1 MDAELVGS
9 SDASCVNSG
18 AGVIVFSEACRA
30 AVLAAHEPDQLLDDA
45 ELKAMVEFVGQLC
58 DAPIALVSIV
68 EGRRQRFLARRGLE
82 VTETPRSASFCQH
95 AMVGEGVYEVRD
107 ASRNPLYADNP
118 MVTGEPNI
126 RFYAGAPLVSDEG
139 MPLGALCAIDTVA
152 RPDGLTDLQREGL
165 IVLSRA
171 VMRRLNDRRVA
182 LSGKK
187 AKEALADSRARF
199 DALADAI
206 PQMAWSTDRDGSVD
220 YFNARWAEFT
230 GSPIER
236 HLGDGWVDALHPEDV
251 EIAVAAWSQAVAE
264 ESPYEVEYRLRRH
277 DGEYRWTLAR
287 GLPMKDESGA
297 VIRWFG
303 TNTDIHDRRLL
314 EESRDLLS
322 HELSHRIKNI
332 FSVVAG
338 LISFEA
344 RSLPSLKPM
353 ADSLRDR
360 IQALGRAH
368 DYVRPQGAGDSASRT
383 LQGMLGELFAP
394 YFSGDASRVT
404 MRGDDFPVKELAT
417 TPLALV
423 FHELATNAV
432 KYGAL
437 ATPDGNVML
446 NVSLEGG
453 DVVIDWRE
461 HGGPA
466 RDGSGLPSF
475 GSTLIDMSIERQL
488 RGKITRGWDD
498 GFVAMIRLPVAS
510 LG

>member
-1 MDAELVGS
+1 
-9 SDASCVNSG
+9 
-18 AGVIVFSEACRA
+18 
-30 AVLAAHEPDQLLDDA
+30 
-45 ELKAMVEFVGQLC
+45 MVEFVGQLC

-68 EGRRQRFLARRGLE
+68 EERRQRFLARRGLDA
-82 VTETPRSASFCQH
+82 TETPRSASFCQH
-95 AMVGEGVYEVRD
+95 AMIGEGIYEVRD
-107 ASRNPLYADNP
+107 ARRDPLYADNVL
-118 MVTGEPNI
+118 VTGDPNI

-139 MPLGALCAIDTVA
+139 MPLGALCIIDSVA

-165 IVLSRA
+165 VVGARA

-182 LSGKK
+182 LASEK
-187 AKEALADSRARF
+187 AEAALADSRARF

-206 PQMAWSTDRDGSVD
+206 PQMAWSTTADGKTD
-220 YFNARWAEFT
+220 YFNARWADFT
-230 GSPIER
+230 GRSIDE
-236 HLGDGWVDALHPEDV
+236 HLGDGWIEALHPEDIEV
-251 EIAVAAWSQAVAE
+251 AVAAWSQAVERVA
-264 ESPYEVEYRLRRH
+264 PYEVEYRLRRN

-287 GLPMKDESGA
+287 GLPMRDEAGTVA
-297 VIRWFG
+297 RWFG
-303 TNTDIHDRRLL
+303 TNTDIHDRKLL

-344 RSLPSLKPM
+344 RSLPTLKPM
-353 ADSLRDR
+353 ADGLRDR

-368 DYVRPQGAGDSASRT
+368 DYVRPLGAGDSASRT
-383 LQGMLGELFAP
+383 LHGMLGELFAP
-394 YFSGDASRVT
+394 YFDDDASRVE
-404 MRGDDFPVKELAT
+404 MRGDDFPVKESAT

-437 ATPDGNVML
+437 AMPDGTVVL
-446 NVSLEGG
+446 DVSHEGE

-466 RDGSGLPSF
+466 LDRNGVPSF

-488 RGKITRGWDD
+488 RGKIMRGWNN
-498 GFVAMIRLPVAS
+498 GFMATIRVPMES
-510 LG
+510 LA